1 MTSVNELRSSLVT
14 RVGLDLPSIINKAEA
29 ARGILNNFEILL
41 AVLFPNT
48 TTSCTITYTNFFEQF
63 LKVFF

>member
-48 TTSCTITYTNFFEQF
+48 TTSRTITYTNFFEQF
-63 LKVFF
+63 FKVFF